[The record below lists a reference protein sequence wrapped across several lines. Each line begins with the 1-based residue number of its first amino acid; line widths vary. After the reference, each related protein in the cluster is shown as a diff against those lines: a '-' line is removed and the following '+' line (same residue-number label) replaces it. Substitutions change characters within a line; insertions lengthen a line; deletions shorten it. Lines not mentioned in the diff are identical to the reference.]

1 MAITTLPF
9 SEPFLSSSG
18 FYGAGRPVTS
28 LSFLPKVLLPS
39 IRLWSCSQLITSN
52 DRWEYCAATDK

>member
-9 SEPFLSSSG
+9 PEPFLSSSG

-28 LSFLPKVLLPS
+28 SSFLPKVLGK
-39 IRLWSCSQLITSN
+39 LWSCSQLITSN
-52 DRWEYCAATDK
+52 DR